1 MDGPVGTGGLFL
13 ASALVGRRV
22 TGEERTTALEQLLDE
37 IEKIRWREVDGETAT
52 ALLGR
57 YLAIIRDGDETFAW
71 RRAVART
78 ALNFLSLQLPAEALA
93 VLVVSRDPPTG
104 GDTPVMSE
112 LDDRFAELQ
121 AA

>member
-1 MDGPVGTGGLFL
+1 M
-13 ASALVGRRV
+13 